1 MANRVATVR
10 KIGSL
15 RKRVASWRAKGD
27 SVALIPTMGSLH
39 EGHVSL
45 VRFAQSKANRVIV
58 SIFVNPTQFGPN
70 EDFKSYPRTEASDR
84 KALSGVGADMI
95 FAPSVAEMYADD
107 FSTQV
112 NVSGLT
118 DCLCGASRPHH
129 FTGVATV
136 VAKLLLQA
144 LPDIAIFGEKD
155 YQQLLV
161 IKRMVRDLDIPARIM
176 GAPTVRESDGLALS
190 SRNVFL
196 NRAQRQI
203 APLLRRT
210 LVDAADDIAAGRAVN
225 GALKAGRA
233 CLEAGGF
240 RVDYLEAR
248 RVSDLAP
255 MTRTDGGP
263 ARVFA
268 AAFLGKTR
276 LIDNAPVPKTA
287 KNRRRGS
294 Q

>member
-15 RKRVASWRAKGD
+15 RKRVASWRAEGD
-27 SVALIPTMGSLH
+27 GVALIPTMGSLH
-39 EGHVSL
+39 EGHQSL
-45 VRFAQSKANRVIV
+45 VRFAQGKADRVIV

-70 EDFKSYPRTEASDR
+70 EDFETYPRTEASDR
-84 KALSGVGADMI
+84 KALSGVGADLI

-129 FTGVATV
+129 FAGVATV

-161 IKRMVRDLDIPARIM
+161 IKRMVRDLDIPVRIV

-190 SRNVFL
+190 SRNVYL
-196 NRAQRQI
+196 TAGQRQT
-203 APLLRRT
+203 APLLQRT
-210 LVDAADDIAAGRAVN
+210 LVDAATDIAAGRAVS
-225 GALKAGRA
+225 GALKASRA
-233 CLEAGGF
+233 RLEAGGF
-240 RVDYLEAR
+240 RIDYLEAR
-248 RVSDLAP
+248 RISDLAP
-255 MTRTDGGP
+255 MTRSEGGP
-263 ARVFA
+263 ARVFG

-276 LIDNAPVPKTA
+276 LIDNAPVPRAA
-287 KNRRRGS
+287 KGRRPAS
-294 Q
+294 